1 MAQVFGVG
9 IDELQKSLANSR
21 YFYGLRRTESGELYM
36 VKADLLELEDG
47 VQLNRPGNIDANYNN
62 FSRGEDFFEGRD
74 QQHRTVYKNLV
85 YEQYKWDGRNLFYYV
100 NKDGEL
106 VLKVNEA
113 QTYTGYVEPYS
124 S

>member
-21 YFYGLRRTESGELYM
+21 YFYGLRRTDSGELYM

-47 VQLNRPGNIDANYNN
+47 VQLNRPGNIDSNYNN
-62 FSRGEDFFEGRD
+62 FSREEDFFEGRD

-113 QTYTGYVEPYS
+113 QTYLGYVEPYS